1 MASIT
6 GLAKDLVPYPG
17 PVPLRRRPTAARRPS
32 EKRIAPTVSSPDHG
46 LSELAQIEVNLETD
60 TSTLWAFMRPQGRP
74 CQNPEMLAD
83 FSRLQDGIERGFGN
97 GSLDLNYFVFGSRFP
112 GVFSLGGDLSL
123 FASKIRAGDEAALV
137 GYGNACVDV
146 LHRNMNALNLPI
158 ITIGLVQGDALGG
171 GFEGLLSFDVII
183 AEKGTKF
190 GFPEILFGLFPG
202 MGAYSFLARRLGT
215 IRAQEMI
222 LDGRTYTAEE
232 MHELGIVHVLAE
244 RGQGEAAVR
253 AYIAGNHRRRNGQQA
268 IYRAAR
274 EVNRISLE
282 ELRKIVSVWAAAAMN
297 LTNRDLS
304 IMERLVLAQDRLR
317 GKAQAAQARTVTA
330 RGPAASAR

>member
-1 MASIT
+1 MASPT
-6 GLAKDLVPYPG
+6 GLAKDLALYSG
-17 PVPLRRRPTAARRPS
+17 PLPLRRQQGSARRPS
-32 EKRIAPTVSSPDHG
+32 DKRIAPPVSSLRDYGIP
-46 LSELAQIEVNLETD
+46 ELAQIEVSLAAQER
-60 TSTLWAFMRPQGRP
+60 TLWAYMRPNGRP

-83 FSRLQDGIERGFGN
+83 FRRLQDGIERNFGA
-97 GSLDLNYFVFGSRFP
+97 GGLNIDYFVFGSRFP
-112 GVFSLGGDLSL
+112 GVFSLGGDLQL
-123 FASKIRAGDEAALV
+123 FASKIRTGDEAALV
-137 GYGNACVDV
+137 DYGNSCVDV
-146 LHRNMNALNLPI
+146 LHRNMNALDLPI

-215 IRAQEMI
+215 IKAQELI

-232 MHELGIVHVLAE
+232 MHELGIVHILAE

-253 AYIAGNHRRRNGQQA
+253 SYIASNHRRRNGQQA

-274 EVNRISLE
+274 EVNRISLD
-282 ELRKIVSVWAAAAMN
+282 ELRNIVSVWAAAAMN
-297 LTNRDLS
+297 LTDRDLN
-304 IMERLVLAQDRLR
+304 IMERLVVAQDKLR
-317 GKAQAAQARTVTA
+317 DKARRAE
-330 RGPAASAR
+330 SAKPRHSTD

>member
-1 MASIT
+1 
-6 GLAKDLVPYPG
+6 
-17 PVPLRRRPTAARRPS
+17 
-32 EKRIAPTVSSPDHG
+32 
-46 LSELAQIEVNLETD
+46 
-60 TSTLWAFMRPQGRP
+60 MRPQGRP

-83 FSRLQDGIERGFGN
+83 VSRLQDGIERGFGN

-297 LTNRDLS
+297 LTDRDLS

-330 RGPAASAR
+330 RGPAGSAR